1 MRTLN
6 RFLIRLRNLVTGRRG
21 DQRLREELEEHAALQ
36 TEENI
41 RAGMHPEEARR
52 RAQLKLGGVESVREQ
67 YHAEEGLPLVE
78 HLICDLRF
86 GLRQLKKS
94 PGFAATAVL
103 TLSLG
108 IGGVTAVF
116 SVVYAVLL
124 RPLPYPQASRLV
136 VLHEAMAHFGGA
148 ANLSAPDV
156 PVYQRNSHA
165 FTAVA
170 GFIGEGYDVTGAG
183 EPFRADAERVS
194 AQMFPVLGVAPLL
207 GRRFTR
213 QEDENSA
220 SVAVISYSLWKERF
234 GGSQH
239 VLGRTIDLDLR
250 PYTIIGVMPRGFET
264 PSGLGAIAA
273 HDLWVPLSLTPTEL
287 KNEANDL
294 DYGAVARLKAGVTMA
309 QAQQD
314 AERVLKIIQAK
325 VPEAH
330 LSISLAGLK
339 KQTVQDARPLLRTL
353 LGAVVLIL
361 LIACANLANLLLV
374 RAAGRRREFGMR
386 MALGAARKTILRQLL
401 MESLLLST
409 AGGVAGL
416 GMAAAAVHWAGAVLP
431 GSLPRLGAIAID
443 WPVALLASGLVG
455 ATGVACGLAPAL
467 ASAKADVLDSL
478 REGGQS
484 TGQGRSQHR
493 LRSALVVGEMA
504 LALLLLV
511 GAGLLLR
518 SFARMM
524 ETNPGFRPERTVTA
538 SVALPKQAYP
548 TQEKVDEFFR
558 NLGARLQEL
567 PGVTEVGFG
576 SNIPV
581 VGRNSSRL
589 FAAQDYVRRPGE
601 SFSIASNYLTTGEY
615 FRALKIPLIEG
626 RYFSAA
632 DDAVGAPLVVIVS
645 QSLAKRYFAGRD
657 PIGMHI
663 KVGPNYQYRMPPMQ
677 VVGVVGDVSDNPV
690 GGKQDFEMYEPLS
703 QLAADL
709 GPMGALIGTKG
720 NMHAVVRTTGDPQA
734 LEGELRRVVHQANPT
749 LAVTDVQTM
758 EEVMSS
764 TEAPR
769 RFNTWIL
776 TSFAAIAL
784 GLAMLGIYGVL
795 AYAVT
800 ERTREIAIRMALGAT
815 RGEVERRTLGGAMA
829 LGLMGVGVG
838 LAASVA
844 LTRYLAS
851 LLYEVKPLDGLTLA
865 GAVVV
870 LLACAATAAL
880 LPARRAASV
889 DPMQALRSE

>member
-1 MRTLN
+1 MGWAARV
-6 RFLIRLRNLVTGRRG
+6 RNLGRRSKV
-21 DQRLREELEEHAALQ
+21 DAEIEEELRAHIEMAVEDGV
-36 TEENI
+36 
-41 RAGMHPEEARR
+41 RAGMTEDEARR
-52 RAQLKLGGVESVREQ
+52 AARV
-67 YHAEEGLPLVE
+67 
-78 HLICDLRF
+78 RF
-86 GLRQLKKS
+86 GNPVAMKERTVGADAALGLDSVARDVKFALRQMRKS

-103 TLSLG
+103 TLALG

-116 SVVYAVLL
+116 SIVYAVLL

-156 PVYQRNSHA
+156 PVYQRNSQA
-165 FTAVA
+165 FAEVA
-170 GFIGEGYDVTGAG
+170 GFIGQGYDVTGAG

-207 GRRFTR
+207 GRTFTR
-213 QEDENSA
+213 REDETSTP
-220 SVAVISYSLWKERF
+220 VMVLSYALWKERF
-234 GGSQH
+234 GGNRD
-239 VLGRTIDLDLR
+239 VLGKTIDLDLR
-250 PYTIIGVMPRGFET
+250 PYTIIGVMPRGYET

-273 HDLWVPLSLTPTEL
+273 HDLWVPLSLTPSEMQD
-287 KNEANDL
+287 EADDL

-325 VPEAH
+325 VPEVH

-339 KQTVQDARPLLRTL
+339 EQTVESARPLLRTL

-374 RAAGRRREFGMR
+374 RGAGRRREFGVR
-386 MALGAARKTILRQLL
+386 MALGAARKTMLRQLL
-401 MESLLLST
+401 IESLLLS
-409 AGGVAGL
+409 AMGGALGL
-416 GMAAAAVHWAGAVLP
+416 GVAAAAVHWASQVLP
-431 GSLPRLGAIAID
+431 DSLPQLGEIAIR
-443 WPVALLASGLVG
+443 WPVALLAVGLVG
-455 ATGVACGLAPAL
+455 ATGVACGMAPAL
-467 ASAKADVLDSL
+467 ASAKAEVLDSL
-478 REGGQS
+478 REGGQA

-548 TQEKVDEFFR
+548 TQETVDEFFR
-558 NLGARLQEL
+558 DLGERIQQL
-567 PGVTEVGFG
+567 PGVTAVGFG
-576 SNIPV
+576 SDIPV

-589 FAAQDYVRRPGE
+589 FAAQDYVRKPGE
-601 SFSIASNYLTTGEY
+601 SFSIASNYLTAGEY

-626 RYFSAA
+626 RYFNAA
-632 DDAVGAPLVVIVS
+632 DDAPGAPLVAIIS

-657 PIGMHI
+657 PVGMHI
-663 KVGPNYQYRMPPMQ
+663 KVGPNYQYPMPPMR

-690 GGKQDFEMYEPLS
+690 DRKQDTEMYEPLS

-709 GPMGALIGTKG
+709 GPMGAMIGG
-720 NMHAVVRTTGDPQA
+720 QGDMHAVVRTTGDPQA
-734 LEGELRRVVHQANPT
+734 LEGELSRVVRQADPT
-749 LAVTDVQTM
+749 LAVTKLQTM
-758 EEVMSS
+758 EEVVSS

-769 RFNTWIL
+769 RFNTWVL
-776 TSFAAIAL
+776 SSFAGIAL
-784 GLAMLGIYGVL
+784 ALALLGIYGVL
-795 AYAVT
+795 AYSVT

-815 RGEVERRTLGGAMA
+815 RLDVERRTLGDAMVLGAAGVA
-829 LGLMGVGVG
+829 LG
-838 LAASVA
+838 LAASVG

-851 LLYEVKPLDGLTLA
+851 LLYKVKPLDGPTLA
-865 GAVVV
+865 GAVAV
-870 LLACAATAAL
+870 LLACAALAGW

-889 DPMQALRSE
+889 DPMEALRAE

>member
-1 MRTLN
+1 MKTLS

-36 TEENI
+36 TEENV
-41 RAGMHPEEARR
+41 RAGMLPDEARR
-52 RAQLKLGGVESVREQ
+52 QARLKLGGVESVREQ
-67 YHAEEGLPLVE
+67 YHAEEGLPLLE
-78 HLICDLRF
+78 HLLYDLRF
-86 GLRQLKKS
+86 GLRQMKKS

-103 TLSLG
+103 TLALG

-124 RPLPYPQASRLV
+124 RPLPYPEASRLV

-207 GRRFTR
+207 GRSFTR
-213 QEDENSA
+213 QEDESSA
-220 SVAVISYSLWKERF
+220 AVAVISYSLWKERF
-234 GGSQH
+234 GGSQD

-250 PYTIIGVMPRGFET
+250 PYTIIGVMPRGYDT
-264 PSGLGAIAA
+264 PSGMGAIAA
-273 HDLWVPLSLTPTEL
+273 HALWVPLSLTPSEM
-287 KNEANDL
+287 KDEADDL
-294 DYGAVARLKAGVTMA
+294 DYGAVARLKPGVTMA

-339 KQTVQDARPLLRTL
+339 EQTVESARPLLRIL

-374 RAAGRRREFGMR
+374 RAAGRRREFGVR
-386 MALGAARKTILRQLL
+386 MALGAARKTMLRQLL
-401 MESLLLST
+401 MESLLLSA
-409 AGGVAGL
+409 AGGAVGL
-416 GMAAAAVHWAGAVLP
+416 GAAAAAVHWAGAVLP
-431 GSLPRLGAIAID
+431 DSLPRLGEIGID
-443 WPVALLASGLVG
+443 WPVALLAVGLVG
-455 ATGVACGLAPAL
+455 MTGVACGMAPAL

-478 REGGQS
+478 REGGQA
-484 TGQGRSQHR
+484 TGRGRGQHR
-493 LRSALVVGEMA
+493 LRSALVVAEMA

-524 ETNPGFRPERTVTA
+524 ETNPGFVPERTVTA

-548 TQEKVDEFFR
+548 TQKKVDEFFR
-558 NLGARLQEL
+558 NLGERLQEL
-567 PGVTEVGFG
+567 PGVKAVGFG

-581 VGRNSSRL
+581 IGLNSGRL
-589 FAAQDYVRRPGE
+589 FAAQDYVRRPDE
-601 SFSIASNYLTTGEY
+601 SFSIASNYLTAGEY
-615 FRALKIPLIEG
+615 FRSLKIPLIEG
-626 RYFSAA
+626 RYFDAA
-632 DDAVGAPLVVIVS
+632 DDAPGAPLVAIIS

-657 PIGMHI
+657 PVGMHI
-663 KVGPNYQYRMPPMQ
+663 KVGPNYQYPMPPMR

-690 GGKQDFEMYEPLS
+690 DRKQDTEMYEPLS

-709 GPMGALIGTKG
+709 GPMGAMIGTQG
-720 NMHAVVRTTGDPQA
+720 DMHAVVRTTGDPEA
-734 LEGELRRVVHQANPT
+734 LEGELRRVVHQADPT

-758 EEVMSS
+758 EEVVFS
-764 TEAPR
+764 TQAPR
-769 RFNTWIL
+769 RFNTWVL
-776 TSFAAIAL
+776 TAFAAVAL
-784 GLAMLGIYGVL
+784 GLALLGIYGVL
-795 AYAVT
+795 ASSVT

-815 RGEVERRTLGGAMA
+815 RGDVERRTLGHAMM
-829 LGLMGVGVG
+829 LGVAGVVVG
-838 LAASVA
+838 LAASLA

-865 GAVVV
+865 GSVAV
-870 LLACAATAAL
+870 LLACAVLAGW
-880 LPARRAASV
+880 LPSRRAASV
-889 DPMQALRSE
+889 DPMQTLRSE

>member
-1 MRTLN
+1 MGFAARV
-6 RFLIRLRNLVTGRRG
+6 RNLGRRG
-21 DQRLREELEEHAALQ
+21 RVDAEVEEELRAHFEMAVEDGVQ
-36 TEENI
+36 
-41 RAGMHPEEARR
+41 AGMTEEEARR
-52 RAQLKLGGVESVREQ
+52 AAR
-67 YHAEEGLPLVE
+67 
-78 HLICDLRF
+78 LRF
-86 GLRQLKKS
+86 GNPVVMKERTVGADTALGLESALRDVKFALRQLKKS
-94 PGFAATAVL
+94 PEFMVTAVL
-103 TLSLG
+103 TLALG

-116 SVVYAVLL
+116 SVVFAVLL
-124 RPLPYPQASRLV
+124 RPLPYPQANRLV
-136 VLHEAMAHFGGA
+136 VLHEAMAHLGGA

-170 GFIGEGYDVTGAG
+170 GFIGEGYDMTGVG

-207 GRRFTR
+207 GRTFTR
-213 QEDENSA
+213 REDENSA
-220 SVAVISYSLWKERF
+220 AVMVLSYALWKERF
-234 GGSQH
+234 GEDRD
-239 VLGRTIDLDLR
+239 VLGRTVDLDLK
-250 PYTIIGVMPRGFET
+250 PYTVIGVMPRGFET
-264 PSGLGAIAA
+264 PTGLGAIAA
-273 HDLWVPLSLTPTEL
+273 HDLWVPLSLTPSEMQD
-287 KNEANDL
+287 EADDL
-294 DYGAVARLKAGVTMA
+294 DYGAVARLKPGVTMA

-325 VPEAH
+325 VPEVH
-330 LSISLAGLK
+330 LSIGLAGLK
-339 KQTVQDARPLLRTL
+339 EQTVRSARPLLRML

-374 RAAGRRREFGMR
+374 RAAGRRREFGVR
-386 MALGAARKTILRQLL
+386 TALGAARKTILRQLL
-401 MESLLLST
+401 IESLLLSAT
-409 AGGVAGL
+409 GGALGL
-416 GMAAAAVHWAGAVLP
+416 GGAAAAVHWAGAVLP
-431 GSLPRLGAIAID
+431 DSLPRLGEIAVH
-443 WPVALLASGLVG
+443 WPVALLATVLVC

-467 ASAKADVLDSL
+467 ASAKADVLASL
-478 REGGQS
+478 REGGQA

-493 LRSALVVGEMA
+493 LRSALVVAEMA

-558 NLGARLQEL
+558 NLGKRIEEL
-567 PGVTEVGFG
+567 PGVTAVGFG

-601 SFSIASNYLTTGEY
+601 SFSIASNYLTAGEY
-615 FRALKIPLIEG
+615 FRALRIPLIEG
-626 RYFSAA
+626 RYFNAA
-632 DDAVGAPLVVIVS
+632 DDAPGAPLVTIIS

-663 KVGPNYQYRMPPMQ
+663 KVGPNYQYPMPPMR

-690 GGKQDFEMYEPLS
+690 DRKQDTEMYEPLS

-709 GPMGALIGTKG
+709 GPMGAMIGG
-720 NMHAVVRTTGDPQA
+720 EGDLHAVVRTSGDPGV
-734 LEGELRRVVHQANPT
+734 LEGELRRVVHQADPT
-749 LAVTDVQTM
+749 LPVTDVQTM
-758 EEVMSS
+758 EEVVSS

-776 TSFAAIAL
+776 MAFAAVAL
-784 GLAMLGIYGVL
+784 GLALLGIYGVL

-815 RGEVERRTLGGAMA
+815 RGDVERRTLWHAMVLGGAGMV
-829 LGLMGVGVG
+829 LG
-838 LAASVA
+838 LAASVV

-851 LLYEVKPLDGLTLA
+851 LLYEVKPLDGMTLA
-865 GAVVV
+865 GAVLV
-870 LLACAATAAL
+870 LLACAVMAGWL
-880 LPARRAASV
+880 SARRAARV
-889 DPMQALRSE
+889 DPMLALRSE